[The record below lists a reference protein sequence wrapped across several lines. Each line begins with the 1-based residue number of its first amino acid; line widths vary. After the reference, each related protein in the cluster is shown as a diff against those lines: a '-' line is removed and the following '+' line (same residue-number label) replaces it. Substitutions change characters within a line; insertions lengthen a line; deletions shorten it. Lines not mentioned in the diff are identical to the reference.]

1 MEGVTVCVYAQVP
14 IMLRSSYC
22 SLHGESGQSLQ
33 ELGECPY
40 DQAGSP
46 ICLLV
51 LPNTLKPKGRSL
63 HQQA

>member
-1 MEGVTVCVYAQVP
+1 MVCVYAQVP

-40 DQAGSP
+40 DQAGFLTCR
-46 ICLLV
+46 IVFL
-51 LPNTLKPKGRSL
+51 NRLKT
-63 HQQA
+63 